1 MYVTHLKK
9 AGRGPKTPLWVY
21 PQSLTARRARQ
32 KRLKLDHLPEWFHI
46 FNSNN

>member
-1 MYVTHLKK
+1 MYVTHLKS

-32 KRLKLDHLPEWFHI
+32 KRLKLDRLPERFYI
-46 FNSNN
+46 FNPDN